1 MESPPPLASPIDS
14 HNVPSARSEMLSEE
28 SIFALDEEVHDID
41 ESSVSGLL
49 PPPPSSQHQHEPSM
63 HDVSLLMRP
72 QDADLLESIHLSLNG
87 CDSPYALQVSTT
99 TTTPRRSDLV
109 SSDSV
114 TSLGD
119 AISKHSHYKSPVREH
134 RKVFLRYDSHHSE
147 DGGEA
152 DESTRRALSGEVY
165 NASFSE
171 LPKEVTSDPKA
182 LPDSREIEK
191 ESSSDLHK
199 RTGSFTRR
207 ISEAQQFAEAVG
219 DLHPN
224 EQEQLRIIEDDVND
238 DSDDEFNHKDFVCV
252 QAQLQDAEQ
261 TEPSALQPIQ
271 TPLAVDIAVRR
282 KSRPSWPFGSATK
295 RGFMDKLPDRGI
307 QQDFVYKGIRAN
319 PPNIVKRGT
328 DRGNYAQLHRKAWLE
343 VSDKYHRYGKHL
355 RVYYRH
361 WESLDCPYNMFF
373 DWLDCKGEGAGQ
385 PLPNLPEC
393 PRSELDA
400 DTVLYIANDDVTQG
414 YALSFSSDDQG
425 RGRVFDV
432 DGDPVQTGQDG
443 WIFVLRDNVM
453 YGGQKIT
460 SVRGK
465 SKQRFHHSSF
475 FGGKAVAAAG
485 IFVTDDEGYLTR
497 LYPHSGH
504 YRPGD
509 AHMQRML
516 FFLHHEGVDLRT
528 FEMDIQQ
535 IQHVARDTPDT
546 TTVVKADSADKT
558 ADKKKKVETLMLVP
572 AVEVACYLAHKAR
585 FIGENIFS
593 QIHQIRLSGAATVTE
608 ALAAIEEGN
617 GEAGVQ
623 LRL

>member
-1 MESPPPLASPIDS
+1 MESPRDLMTSGDS
-14 HNVPSARSEMLSEE
+14 HGLSQGLQRHEE
-28 SIFALDEEVHDID
+28 SMFALDEDLPSCCEEETLTRVSCH
-41 ESSVSGLL
+41 SS
-49 PPPPSSQHQHEPSM
+49 HHEPSM

-72 QDADLLESIHLSLNG
+72 QDADLLESIHLSAANLNQFTQG
-87 CDSPYALQVSTT
+87 TLREARPSAPSASIELVNTSFGENGDSASCSSVISKLSHY
-99 TTTPRRSDLV
+99 RSPNREYRKTFIG
-109 SSDSV
+109 SDS
-114 TSLGD
+114 SNLEEG
-119 AISKHSHYKSPVREH
+119 
-134 RKVFLRYDSHHSE
+134 KVAE
-147 DGGEA
+147 TIE
-152 DESTRRALSGEVY
+152 RRALSGEIFNRSSPSTLDHPVDV
-165 NASFSE
+165 AVQTAAQSADTTKEAPAE
-171 LPKEVTSDPKA
+171 LHRRS
-182 LPDSREIEK
+182 
-191 ESSSDLHK
+191 
-199 RTGSFTRR
+199 GSYTRR

-224 EQEQLRIIEDDVND
+224 EQHQLRIIEDDVND
-238 DSDDEFNHKDFVCV
+238 DDSDDEFNHKGVVCV
-252 QAQLQDAEQ
+252 QAENQGPEQ
-261 TEPSALQPIQ
+261 QSNSSQSME
-271 TPLAVDIAVRR
+271 TPLKNIAVRR
-282 KSRPSWPFGSATK
+282 KSRPAWPFGSATK
-295 RGFMDKLPDRGI
+295 RGFMDKLPDRGA

-373 DWLDCKGEGAGQ
+373 DWLDSKGEAAGQ
-385 PLPNLPEC
+385 PLPNLPGC
-393 PRSELDA
+393 PRSELDS
-400 DTVLYIANDDVTQG
+400 DTVLYITKDEITQG

-432 DGDPVQTGQDG
+432 DGDPVQTGPDG

-453 YGGQKIT
+453 YGAQKIT
-460 SVRGK
+460 SVQGK

-485 IFVTDDEGYLTR
+485 IFVTDNEGYLTR

-516 FFLHHEGVDLRT
+516 FFLHHQGLDLRT

-535 IQHVARDTPDT
+535 IQHVARDGLDVTCR
-546 TTVVKADSADKT
+546 KDSKDMDPTDKC
-558 ADKKKKVETLMLVP
+558 DKRKKVETLMLVP

-585 FIGENIFS
+585 FIGESIFS
-593 QIHQIRLSGAATVTE
+593 QIHQIRASGATTVSE
-608 ALAAIEEGN
+608 ALAAIEEWN
-617 GEAGVQ
+617 
-623 LRL
+623 R